1 MKCKLLFILAFSF
14 FVISTSGFAEDLS
27 SKTPRVRSEFID
39 LGLNDESL
47 ESEATAMNDLGQIAG
62 SFWRERP
69 ELDANGKLTFK
80 NEIKKFYIW
89 SESEGLT
96 LIDLPETCEIIALN
110 NLGQVAGNN
119 ILSEG
124 EQQAF
129 IWNFETGYTDLGSLG
144 GHQTWIGGLNDKG
157 QVVGTST
164 TANGTKH
171 AFLWENNAITD
182 LGVLGI
188 HQSEWGTY
196 ENSGAEEINNNG
208 IIIGWSSANDPSIS
222 RSLVSFIWKDGVME
236 RFRPDLNEGYGTLV
250 LKINHS
256 DEILYLYNE
265 GKAFEKLGTNTPPV
279 LLTKHVAMNHLINDE
294 GDILSGDQL
303 FLRSY
308 DSEKMTQVDLRM
320 ILPVGVTFSTW
331 TSYPTS
337 IKTTNYYTGLEL
349 NDFKKDKI
357 VGSGWSP
364 FKGRQAIIWSID
376 KE

>member
-1 MKCKLLFILAFSF
+1 MKNKLFLLLSFTF
-14 FVISTSGFAEDLS
+14 FVISSLGFAEDPTT
-27 SKTPRVRSEFID
+27 KTPRVHSEFLN
-39 LGLNDESL
+39 LGLNDDSL
-47 ESEATAMNDLGQIAG
+47 ESEANAMNDLGQIAG

-69 ELDANGKLTFK
+69 SSDENGKLIFT

-96 LIDLPETCEIIALN
+96 LIDLPETCKITALN

-119 ILSEG
+119 ILSDDR
-124 EQQAF
+124 QQGF
-129 IWNFETGYTDLGSLG
+129 IWDSETGYTDLGSLG
-144 GHQTWIGGLNDKG
+144 GDCTWVEGLNDKG

-164 TANGTKH
+164 TANGIKH
-171 AFLWENNAITD
+171 AYLWENNTITD

-188 HQSEWGTY
+188 HESEAGTY
-196 ENSGAEEINNNG
+196 ENSGAHGINNNG

-250 LKINHS
+250 VNINNG

-265 GKAFEKLGTNTPPV
+265 GKVFEKLGANTPPV
-279 LLTKHVAMNHLINDE
+279 HVTKHVAMNHLMNDE
-294 GDILSGDQL
+294 GNILSGDQL
-303 FLRSY
+303 FLKSP
-308 DSEKMTQVDLRM
+308 DGEKRIHIDLRF

-337 IKTTNYYTGLEL
+337 IKTTHYYSGLEI
-349 NDFKKDKI
+349 NDFKKDTI

-364 FKGRQAIIWSID
+364 FKGRQAILWKID
-376 KE
+376 RE